1 MPADIAF
8 LEVNIYN
15 IVLLYIIAHVIMLLA
30 YLQLFNI
37 YSSTKRKLHNNI
49 DILNIVQYID

>member
-1 MPADIAF
+1 
-8 LEVNIYN
+8 
-15 IVLLYIIAHVIMLLA
+15 MLLA